1 MSHAKTAVAAVLVVA
16 CGVALG
22 AQAGSS
28 QTVTKVNQVKATVTI
43 EAINAK
49 TREVTLKN
57 EKGEVETFIVG
68 PDMKRFDELKVG
80 DKVNATYY
88 ESYVFQLRKPGEASN
103 TEEEDREWSARIK
116 GELPAAAIAKQH
128 KTTVTVKAIDMDAPS
143 ITVTGTDGKTVTH
156 KVEDK
161 ARLTGVNVGDR
172 IDITYTEALLLAI
185 ERSN

>member
-16 CGVALG
+16 WGVALG
-22 AQAGSS
+22 AQESS
-28 QTVTKVNQVKATVTI
+28 QSVTKANQVKATVTI

-103 TEEEDREWSARIK
+103 AEEEKGVLARIK
-116 GELPAAAIAKQH
+116 GELPAAAVAKQH
-128 KTTVTVKAIDMDAPS
+128 KTTVTVKAVDMNAPS
-143 ITVTGTDGKTVTH
+143 ITVMGADGKTVTH

-161 ARLTGVNVGDR
+161 ARLAGVNVGDR

>member
-1 MSHAKTAVAAVLVVA
+1 MSHVKTTVAAVLVVA
-16 CGVALG
+16 CGVVLA
-22 AQAGSS
+22 AQAGTS
-28 QTVTKVNQVKATVTI
+28 QTVTKINQVKATVTI

-49 TREVTLKN
+49 GREVTLKN
-57 EKGEVETFIVG
+57 EKGEVETFTVG

-88 ESYVFQLRKPGEASN
+88 ESYVFELRKPGEASN
-103 TEEEDREWSARIK
+103 KAEEQGVVARIK
-116 GELPAAAIAKQH
+116 GELPAAAVAKQH
-128 KTTVTVKAIDMDAPS
+128 KTTVTVKAIDMDAAS
-143 ITVTGTDGKTVTH
+143 ITVAGTDGKTVTH

-161 ARLTGVNVGDR
+161 ARLAGVKVGDR